1 MKWSLLAVAV
11 CSTGIAQPASA
22 CFLPESQVALI
33 HSAPPSPLPSGAIV
47 LDVDI
52 DMDGSATLYD
62 EGLRARVRHVVH
74 GDFPGDEVTLRAFGE
89 TSCDA
94 PFANGTSGLIVG
106 YLSEDR
112 AGPFFSPLFVARGDG
127 FRLRADYPQR
137 P

>member
-1 MKWSLLAVAV
+1 MKWRLLAVAV
-11 CSTGIAQPASA
+11 CLPGIAHPAAA
-22 CFLPESQVALI
+22 CFTPESQTALI
-33 HSAPPSPLPSGAIV
+33 HSAPPSPVPRGAIV

-52 DMDGSATLYD
+52 RMEGSDSLYD
-62 EGLRARVRHVVH
+62 QGLTARVRDVVH

-112 AGPFFSPLFVARGDG
+112 AGRIFSPVFVRRGDG
-127 FRLRADYPQR
+127 FRLRSGQDTP
-137 P
+137 